1 MQYTQDDTI
10 KWLTANGITL
20 RQLMEYPIS
29 YLQAQKTAHHL
40 LKHHQALLTANEV
53 TLLTTF
59 NFQIRHRNLM
69 KKITIKQ
76 IYTILNLGT
85 KINRQLF
92 KQQKALHQR

>member
-1 MQYTQDDTI
+1 MQYTQDNTI
-10 KWLTANGITL
+10 KWLKANGITL

-40 LKHHQALLTANEV
+40 LKYHQALLTADQF

-59 NFQIRHRNLM
+59 NFQMRHRNLM
-69 KKITIKQ
+69 QKITIKQ
-76 IYTILNLGT
+76 IYSILNLGT

>member
-1 MQYTQDDTI
+1 MQYTQDNTI

-29 YLQAQKTAHHL
+29 YLQAQKKAHHL
-40 LKHHQALLTANEV
+40 LKHHQALLTADEI

-59 NFQIRHRNLM
+59 NFQMRHRNLM

-76 IYTILNLGT
+76 IYSILNIGT

-92 KQQKALHQR
+92 KQQKAFQQR

>member
-1 MQYTQDDTI
+1 MSMY
-10 KWLTANGITL
+10 
-20 RQLMEYPIS
+20 YF
-29 YLQAQKTAHHL
+29 HL
-40 LKHHQALLTANEV
+40 LKHHQALLTADEI

-59 NFQIRHRNLM
+59 NFQMRHRNLM

>member
-40 LKHHQALLTANEV
+40 LKHHQALLTADQF

-59 NFQIRHRNLM
+59 NFQMKHANLM

-76 IYTILNLGT
+76 IYSTLKLGT

>member
-40 LKHHQALLTANEV
+40 LKYHQALLTADEI

-59 NFQIRHRNLM
+59 NFQMRHRNLM

-76 IYTILNLGT
+76 IYSILNLGT

-92 KQQKALHQR
+92 KQQKAFQQR

>member
-1 MQYTQDDTI
+1 MQYTQDNTI

-20 RQLMEYPIS
+20 RHLMEYPIS

-40 LKHHQALLTANEV
+40 LKHHQALLTADEI

-59 NFQIRHRNLM
+59 NFQMRHRNLM

-76 IYTILNLGT
+76 IYSILNIGT

-92 KQQKALHQR
+92 KQQKAFQQR

>member
-1 MQYTQDDTI
+1 MQYTQDNTI

-40 LKHHQALLTANEV
+40 LKHHQALLTADEI

-59 NFQIRHRNLM
+59 NFQMRHRNLM

-76 IYTILNLGT
+76 IYSILNIGT

-92 KQQKALHQR
+92 KQQKAFQQR

>member
-40 LKHHQALLTANEV
+40 LKHHQALLTADQF

-59 NFQIRHRNLM
+59 NFQIRHSNLM

-76 IYTILNLGT
+76 IYNILNLGT